1 MRRRGVVAVMMVF
14 LVLGACS
21 NARAVHK
28 QFSLGAQGSWGDDT
42 DVGLGARVI
51 FDLGFLLRGL
61 EFTGS
66 FDYFFPG
73 EQFGLERDYWEV
85 NTNAMYRID
94 TRGNTVIPYAGAG
107 FNVAR
112 RDVSVRVLDGEISGY
127 ETSNGVNLLGGLL
140 FDVGGPAVFVEGRME
155 VEGGRQ
161 FVATV
166 GARY

>member
-1 MRRRGVVAVMMVF
+1 MRWRGLVAVMMVS
-14 LVLGACS
+14 LLLGACT
-21 NARAVHK
+21 NARAVYK
-28 QFSLGAQGSWGDDT
+28 QFSLGVQGSWGDDT
-42 DVGLGARVI
+42 DMGLGARII
-51 FDLGFLLRGL
+51 FDLEFLLRGL

-66 FDYFFPG
+66 FDSFFPG

-85 NTNAMYRID
+85 NTNAVYRID
-94 TRGNTVIPYAGAG
+94 TRGSTVTPYAGAG

-112 RDVSVRVLDGEISGY
+112 RDVSVRVLDGDVSGY
-127 ETSNGVNLLGGLL
+127 ETSNGLNLLGGLL

-161 FVATV
+161 FIATV